1 MGLRRFTKYIICTN
15 IVALEKLLQQ
25 IVENTLFLI
34 VENFVFSI
42 LVVKKP
48 SSSKRDGFFL

>member
-25 IVENTLFLI
+25 NVENTLFLI